1 MAHGLYKSVENSQY
15 SQLLNHLQTKEDKTM
30 SWFKRRAA
38 AALLAATAAC
48 AHAADPALAARDASW
63 NELRQRAD
71 VAALD
76 KLLDPG
82 FVLVHSDGRV
92 QYKADY
98 IEELRA
104 KTRVNGEIRNKDVTI
119 REYGGMAVVN
129 GISEQS
135 AVSNG
140 KPWSGRFRFTRVWV
154 QRDGAWV
161 MVSSHSSRIAD

>member
-1 MAHGLYKSVENSQY
+1 MTRLKTLVLGLALAGSA
-15 SQLLNHLQTKEDKTM
+15 QL
-30 SWFKRRAA
+30 A
-38 AALLAATAAC
+38 LAADA
-48 AHAADPALAARDASW
+48 ALAARDASW

-98 IEELRA
+98 IDELRS
-104 KTRVNGEIRNKDVTI
+104 KTRVNGQINNKDVTI
-119 REYGGMAVVN
+119 REYGSMAVVN

>member
-1 MAHGLYKSVENSQY
+1 MSRFHR
-15 SQLLNHLQTKEDKTM
+15 QL
-30 SWFKRRAA
+30 AA
-38 AALLAATAAC
+38 AVLAAAMFP

-98 IEELRA
+98 IDELRS
-104 KTRVNGEIRNKDVTI
+104 KTRVNGEIANKDVVI
-119 REYGGMAVVN
+119 REYGNSAVVN

-135 AVSNG
+135 GVSNG

-154 QRDGAWV
+154 LRDGAWV
-161 MVSSHSSRIAD
+161 MVSSHSSRIE

>member
-1 MAHGLYKSVENSQY
+1 
-15 SQLLNHLQTKEDKTM
+15 M
-30 SWFKRRAA
+30 SWFKRSVATT
-38 AALLAATAAC
+38 LLAGATAGAYG
-48 AHAADPALAARDASW
+48 ADPALAMRDASW

-98 IEELRA
+98 IDELRS
-104 KTRVNGEIRNKDVTI
+104 KTRVNGQINNKDVTI
-119 REYGGMAVVN
+119 REYGNMAVVN

-161 MVSSHSSRIAD
+161 MVSSHSSRIADGL